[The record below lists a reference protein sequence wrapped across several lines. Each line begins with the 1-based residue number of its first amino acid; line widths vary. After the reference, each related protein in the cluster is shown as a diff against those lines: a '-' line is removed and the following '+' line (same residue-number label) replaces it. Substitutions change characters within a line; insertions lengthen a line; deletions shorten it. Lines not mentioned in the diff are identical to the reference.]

1 MLKADQKNAGCI
13 SVGFIVIYQD
23 CDTIKEKEAFF
34 IMQLYYID
42 KHQIQEK
49 LLWISKNQS
58 MHAMTHCSKMCLF
71 TGPH

>member
-1 MLKADQKNAGCI
+1 MSQVQCTLHHKSTERHIKDGKMLKADQKNAGCI

-49 LLWISKNQS
+49 LL
-58 MHAMTHCSKMCLF
+58 
-71 TGPH
+71 